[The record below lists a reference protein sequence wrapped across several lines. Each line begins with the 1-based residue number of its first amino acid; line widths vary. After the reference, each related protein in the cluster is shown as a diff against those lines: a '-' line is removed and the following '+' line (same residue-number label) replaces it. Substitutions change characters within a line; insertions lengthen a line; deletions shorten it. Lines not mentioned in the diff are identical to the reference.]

1 MKSVRI
7 ALLGAAAAAILLGT
21 AACSSGG
28 DTSAATSTDGAS
40 AGKTDITIGFNP
52 GPYKEMFDGG
62 ILPILEAEGYTVT
75 DQDFTDGIVV
85 NVAVSSGEIDA
96 NIIQHPVYMQFVNDQ
111 EGIDNAALV
120 QVPTPRMGLFGG
132 KSTSLDDVKDGA
144 TVTVPNS
151 PSNLYRGLLILRDA
165 GLIDFDDIDDPNTA
179 DVSIITSN
187 PHNLNIT
194 PIENAQQVPS
204 LQDVDYATIQ
214 GNFIISGGLDYNDA
228 LAVEDQP
235 LEFSNVVAVRSED
248 VDSDWAKAIKAAYQS
263 QEFIDYIKGDS
274 QYDGYNLPEWFN

>member
-1 MKSVRI
+1 MKSLRI
-7 ALLGAAAAAILLGT
+7 ALLGAATAAILLGT

-28 DTSAATSTDGAS
+28 DTGAATSTDGAS

-96 NIIQHPVYMQFVNDQ
+96 NIIQHPVYMEFVNAQ

-204 LQDVDYATIQ
+204 LQDVDFAAIQ

-235 LEFSNVVAVRSED
+235 LEFSNIVAVRSED
-248 VDSDWAKAIKAAYQS
+248 VDSDWAQAIKAAYQS
-263 QEFIDYIKGDS
+263 QEFIDYIKGDP

>member
-1 MKSVRI
+1 MKSLRI
-7 ALLGAAAAAILLGT
+7 ALLGAATAAILLGT

-28 DTSAATSTDGAS
+28 DSGAATSTDGAS

-62 ILPILEAEGYTVT
+62 ILPILEAQGYTVT

-96 NIIQHPVYMQFVNDQ
+96 NIMQHPVYMDFVNAQ

-179 DVSIITSN
+179 DISIITSN

-204 LQDVDYATIQ
+204 LQDVDFAAIQ
-214 GNFIISGGLDYNDA
+214 GNFIISGGLDYNSA

-235 LEFSNVVAVRSED
+235 LEFSNIVAVRAAD
-248 VDSDWAKAIKAAYQS
+248 VDSDWAQAVKAAYQS
-263 QEFIDYIKGDS
+263 QEFIDYIKADP